1 MNQWNI
7 SLQREVLNNL
17 VLEAAY
23 VGNRGVW
30 FNAGSGMI
38 NYNTFGPSLYQGMG
52 IDITNAADRTLLTS
66 TITSPVAVQRG
77 LKKPYANFPD
87 SGSVV
92 QALKPFPQ
100 FSGVGATWAPLG
112 KTWFDSL
119 QTKLTKRYSHG
130 FDFTAAYTF
139 SKTLDSWEGAGNLY
153 DRKTFKSLASDGRPH
168 MLTISV
174 NYTVQPS
181 GFVKKN
187 RLTRALLADWTIG
200 SVLQYQSGPLLGA
213 PGSTN
218 SLGTYLPGQG
228 TRQFRVPGAPLY
240 LKDLNCHCI
249 DYTQD
254 TVLNPAAW
262 TDQAAGVWGS
272 GSAYFNDFRG
282 QRRPVESIAIGKR
295 FVILRERNMAFSIR
309 GEFFNPLNRLE
320 LVSDPSTGSP
330 SNPPTRSNGLL
341 TGGFGFMNYLAASTN
356 NQNNTYPTVRSGQIV
371 ARFEF

>member
-1 MNQWNI
+1 MNQWNL
-7 SLQREVLNNL
+7 SLQREVLKNL
-17 VLEAAY
+17 VLEASY

-30 FNAGSGMI
+30 FNSGSNMI

-66 TITSPVAVQRG
+66 TITSPVAQQRG

-87 SGSVV
+87 SGNVV

-100 FSGVGATWAPLG
+100 FASVGATWAPLG
-112 KTWFDSL
+112 RTWYDSL
-119 QTKLTKRYSHG
+119 QMKLTKRYSHG
-130 FDFTAAYTF
+130 LDFTAAYTF
-139 SKTLDSWEGAGNLY
+139 SKTLDSWEGAGNIY
-153 DRKTFKSLASDGRPH
+153 NRSTFKSLAGEDRPH
-168 MLTISV
+168 GLGLSV

-181 GFVKKN
+181 GFVKQN

-200 SVLQYQSGPLLGA
+200 SMLQYQSGPLLGA
-213 PGSTN
+213 PGSNN
-218 SLGTYLPGQG
+218 SIGTYLPGQG
-228 TRQFRVPGAPLY
+228 TRQFRVAGQSLY

-249 DYTQD
+249 DYTQE

-262 TDQAAGVWGS
+262 TDQAPGVWGNHAAFY
-272 GSAYFNDFRG
+272 GDFRG
-282 QRRPVESIAIGKR
+282 QRRPVESVAIGKR
-295 FVILRERNMAFSIR
+295 FPIGRDGHTAFSIR

-330 SNPPTRSNGLL
+330 SNPPTRSNNML

-356 NQNNTYPTVRSGQIV
+356 NQNNVYPTVRSGQIV